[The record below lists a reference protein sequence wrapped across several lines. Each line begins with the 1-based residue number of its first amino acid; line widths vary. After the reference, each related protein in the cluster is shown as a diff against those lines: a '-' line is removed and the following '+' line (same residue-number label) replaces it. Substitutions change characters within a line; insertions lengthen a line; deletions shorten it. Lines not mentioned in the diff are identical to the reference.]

1 MSKTLIYNA
10 QLVNEGR
17 VAIGWLL
24 INDTV
29 IADLGEGEPHDSVKD
44 SASEVIDAQRMLLMP
59 GAIDAH
65 VHFREPGM
73 THKATIASESRA
85 AVAGGVTSFIDMPNN
100 VPPTT
105 SVAAVEGKEQ
115 IAERDSVA
123 NYAFYIGA
131 TANNIE
137 ELQNADYHRIAGV
150 KLFMGSTTGDMAL
163 TDQARLS
170 AIFSEVDARISVHAE
185 DDRTIQANIAAIRS
199 RIGEDA
205 TKNLPIEYH
214 SILRSSDACVRATEA
229 AMELATRY
237 GSRLHICHVT
247 TEAECRLLS
256 PGDLANKRITAEV
269 SPHHL
274 LWSTDSYSRLG
285 SRIKM
290 NPAVKS
296 PADREALREA
306 LLNGR
311 LDIVATD
318 HAPHLLNEKEGGALR
333 AVSGAPMVQFSLP
346 SMLKLYTPEIVA
358 EKMAHAPARLF
369 GINRRGFLRIGYA
382 ADLVLV
388 NPCTPYVVTDNDVVS
403 LCGWTPMAG
412 STLQHRVVKT
422 WVNGHITYNN
432 GEFAETSAAQHL
444 LFN

>member
-1 MSKTLIYNA
+1 VTKTLIYNA

-17 VAIGWLL
+17 VTVGWLL
-24 INDTV
+24 IDGAV
-29 IADLGEGEPHDSVKD
+29 IADLGEGAPIDSVKG
-44 SASEVIDAQRMLLMP
+44 SANELIDAQQMLLMP

-105 SVAAVEGKEQ
+105 SISTVEGKEH
-115 IAERDSVA
+115 IAERDSMA

-131 TANNIE
+131 TANNLN
-137 ELQNADYHRIAGV
+137 ELQHADYHRIAGV

-163 TDQARLS
+163 TDQARLA

-199 RIGEDA
+199 RIGEEA

-214 SILRSSDACVRATEA
+214 SILRSSDVCVRATEA

-237 GSRLHICHVT
+237 GSRLHVCHVT
-247 TEAECRLLS
+247 TEAECRLFS
-256 PGDLANKRITAEV
+256 PGDLADKRITAEV

-274 LWSTDSYSRLG
+274 LWSSEDYPRLG
-285 SRIKM
+285 ARIKM

-296 PADREALREA
+296 PADREALRKS
-306 LLNGR
+306 LLDGR

-318 HAPHLLNEKEGGALR
+318 HAPHLIKEKEGGALR

-346 SMLKLYTPEIVA
+346 SMLQLFAPEVVA

-369 GINRRGFLRIGYA
+369 GIDKRGYLRQGYA

-388 NPCTPYVVTDNDVVS
+388 NPNTPHVITDDDVIS
-403 LCGWTPMAG
+403 LCKWTPMAG
-412 STLQHRVVKT
+412 TELRHSVVKT
-422 WVNGHITYNN
+422 WVNGHLSYDN
-432 GEFAETSAAQHL
+432 GIIADTTAAQHL

>member
-1 MSKTLIYNA
+1 VTKTLIYNA

-17 VAIGWLL
+17 VYIGWLL
-24 INDTV
+24 IDGAT
-29 IADLGEGEPHDSVKD
+29 IADLGEGAPLDQIKD
-44 SASEVIDAQRMLLMP
+44 SANQHIDAQQMLLMP

-105 SVAAVEGKEQ
+105 SIATVDGKVQ
-115 IAERDSVA
+115 IAEHDSLA

-131 TANNIE
+131 TATNLA
-137 ELQNADYHRIAGV
+137 ELRHADYHRIAGV

-163 TDQARLS
+163 TDQSRLA

-185 DDRTIQANIAAIRS
+185 DDRTIQANIAELRS

-205 TKNLPIEYH
+205 LKNLPIEYH

-237 GSRLHICHVT
+237 GSRLHVCHVT
-247 TEAECRLLS
+247 TEAECRLFS
-256 PGDLANKRITAEV
+256 AGDLADKRITAEV

-274 LWSTDSYSRLG
+274 LWSTEDYPRLG

-296 PADREALREA
+296 PADREALRSS
-306 LLNGR
+306 LLNDR

-318 HAPHLLNEKEGGALR
+318 HAPHLLKEKEGGALR

-346 SMLKLYTPEIVA
+346 SMLQLFAPEVVA
-358 EKMAHAPARLF
+358 AKMAHAPARLF
-369 GINRRGFLRIGYA
+369 NIDRRGFLRKGYA

-388 NPCTPYVVTDNDVVS
+388 DPNAPHTVTDADVVS
-403 LCGWTPMAG
+403 LCAWTPMAG
-412 STLQHRVVKT
+412 TQLRHQVIKT
-422 WVNGHITYNN
+422 WVNGLLTFDN
-432 GEFAETSAAQHL
+432 GNFAESSAAQPL